1 MEGAIPMTAGQSTRH
16 LSRVSIAPAP
26 LAALLAATLVGGS
39 IIGAGI
45 TLQLGST
52 DTNSAAIGAPARAA
66 ATFDAVKFRAE
77 EHAALLPQAEF
88 DAVKFRAEEHAALV
102 TKSGPGG
109 VTSEQKDRKGG
120 K

>member
-1 MEGAIPMTAGQSTRH
+1 MTAGQNTRH
-16 LSRVSIAPAP
+16 VSNLSIAPAP
-26 LAALLAATLVGGS
+26 LAALLAAALVGGS

-52 DTNSAAIGAPARAA
+52 DTNSAAIGAPAQAG
-66 ATFDAVKFRAE
+66 ATFDAVRFRAE
-77 EHAALLPQAEF
+77 EHTALLPQAEF

-109 VTSEQKDRKGG
+109 VSSEQKDRKGG